1 MSGRVCVV
9 AGVGPGTGAALSR
22 RFAVRTA
29 PRWVGSGM
37 FRQQF
42 QLMRAIGILALTA
55 PKSAAAGAPGG
66 RRCGSSAGGAT

>member
-1 MSGRVCVV
+1 
-9 AGVGPGTGAALSR
+9 
-22 RFAVRTA
+22 
-29 PRWVGSGM
+29 M

-66 RRCGSSAGGAT
+66 RPCGSSAGGAT